1 MRDVGPDAVAHA
13 LPARQANDW
22 SGQRYDRA
30 CARMTMREKEE
41 LVQKSQIRKIA
52 VIGTYMPRQC
62 GVATFTTDFCEA
74 LSAQYPDT
82 AICAIPVNDTSEGYP
97 YPSRVEF
104 EITESDIESYRQAAD
119 YLNINRVDLVVLQ
132 HEYGIFGGP
141 SGSYILEL
149 LRELRMPVVT
159 VLHTVLDE
167 PDRTQHKVLAEVGRL
182 SDRLVVMSHHALN
195 VLNTRYQIP
204 LEKVIYIPHGI
215 PDVPFVDPNFYKD
228 QFDAA
233 GKVVLLT
240 FGLLSPNKG
249 IEHAIAAMPA
259 ILEHYPDALY
269 FVLGATH
276 PHVRRRDGEA
286 YRLMLQRL
294 ARELGVEHA
303 VVFFNQFVRL
313 EKLVE
318 FIGATD
324 IYVTPYLN
332 REQIV
337 SGTLAYAVGTG
348 KAVVSTPYW
357 HAEELL
363 DEGRGVIV
371 PFRDSAAIAQQVIWL
386 LDHDADRHAMRKRG
400 YELGREMIWSQVAQR
415 YMTLFDQVRDQ
426 RLLTPQ
432 AGNISRRPSRA
443 SSLPPLSLRH
453 LQRMTDSTGLLQHAT
468 FSVPNYGEGYSIDDN
483 ARGLI
488 ATVILEELG
497 LGSTEQVAVLAG
509 RYLAYIAHACNKD
522 AGRFRNFLSYD
533 RHWLD
538 DVGSEDSHGRTLW
551 ALGMVIGRSTDE
563 GHVGLASLLF
573 NRALPAVVA
582 FTAPRAWSF
591 ALIGIHEY
599 LKRFTSDR
607 GAQRVRDD
615 LADRLM
621 QTLSSNRM
629 QDWPWF
635 EESLTY
641 DNATLP
647 RALLLAGA
655 DIENTEYTDA
665 AINSLSWLM
674 NLQFGEDGH
683 FIPIGNQGFYHR
695 GEERARFDQQPIE
708 AYATIAACLTA
719 FRETGDIHWHVQAQS
734 VFDWFL
740 GRNDLG
746 VSLIDPATGACYDG
760 LQPDWVNQNQGA
772 ESTLAFLL
780 ALLDLRAMEAELLA
794 EEAARVA
801 ERLILAKE
809 VSVHA

>member
-1 MRDVGPDAVAHA
+1 M
-13 LPARQANDW
+13 
-22 SGQRYDRA
+22 
-30 CARMTMREKEE
+30 
-41 LVQKSQIRKIA
+41 QKSQIGKIA

-74 LSAQYPDT
+74 LSAQYPDA

-104 EITESDIESYRQAAD
+104 EIAERDIESYRQAAD

-149 LRELRMPVVT
+149 LRELRMPIVT

-167 PDRTQHKVLAEVGRL
+167 PDRNQRKVMDEVARL
-182 SDRLVVMSHHALN
+182 SDHLVVMSHHALK
-195 VLNTRYQIP
+195 VLHDLYLVPR
-204 LEKVIYIPHGI
+204 EKVSYIPHGI

-228 QFDAA
+228 EFDAA

-249 IEHAIAAMPA
+249 IEHVIAAMPT
-259 ILEHYPDALY
+259 IRKRYPDALY

-276 PHVRRRDGEA
+276 PHVRRREGEA

-294 ARELGVEHA
+294 AREHGVEHA
-303 VVFFNQFVRL
+303 VVFYNQFVRL

-348 KAVVSTPYW
+348 KAVISTPYW

-363 DEGRGVIV
+363 GEGRGVVV
-371 PFRDSAAIAQQVIWL
+371 PFRDSAAIAEQVIWL
-386 LDHDADRHAMRKRG
+386 LDHDAERHAMRKRG
-400 YELGREMIWSQVAQR
+400 YELGREMTWSQVARR
-415 YMTLFDQVRDQ
+415 YMSLFDQVREQ
-426 RLLTPQ
+426 RLLVPQ
-432 AGNISRRPSRA
+432 AGSVSRRLLRA
-443 SSLPPLSLRH
+443 HSLPPLSLSH
-453 LQRMTDSTGLLQHAT
+453 LRRMTDDTGLLQHAT

-488 ATVILEELG
+488 ATVLLEELG
-497 LGSTEQVAVLAG
+497 LGSAEEVAALAG
-509 RYLAYIAHACNKD
+509 RYLAFITHAFNED
-522 AGRFRNFLSYD
+522 AGRFRNLLSFD
-533 RHWLD
+533 RRWLE

-551 ALGMVIGRSTDE
+551 ALGMVIGRSIDE

-573 NRALPAVVA
+573 NHALLAVTE

-591 ALIGIHEY
+591 ALLGIHEY
-599 LKRFTSDR
+599 LKRFASDR
-607 GAQRVRDD
+607 NVQRARDD
-615 LADRLM
+615 LAGQLM
-621 QTLSSNRM
+621 QAFSVNSA

-635 EESLTY
+635 EDILTY

-655 DIENTEYTDA
+655 DMNNAAYTEAGVTA
-665 AINSLSWLM
+665 LAWLM
-674 NLQFGEDGH
+674 QLQFGEEGH
-683 FIPIGNQGFYHR
+683 FIPIGCHGFYRR

-719 FRETGDIHWHVQAQS
+719 FRETEDIHWHAQAQV

-746 VSLIDPATGACYDG
+746 VSLVDPATGACYDG

-772 ESTLAFLL
+772 ESALAFLL
-780 ALLDLRAMEAELLA
+780 ALLELRATEAELFA
-794 EEAARVA
+794 EEAAREA
-801 ERLILAKE
+801 ERLMLANGM
-809 VSVHA
+809 SAHA

>member
-1 MRDVGPDAVAHA
+1 M
-13 LPARQANDW
+13 
-22 SGQRYDRA
+22 
-30 CARMTMREKEE
+30 
-41 LVQKSQIRKIA
+41 QKFQIGKIA

-74 LSAQYPDT
+74 LSAQYPEA

-97 YPSRVEF
+97 YPARVEF
-104 EITESDIESYRQAAD
+104 EIAERDIESYRQAAD

-149 LRELRMPVVT
+149 LRELRMPIVT

-167 PDRTQHKVLAEVGRL
+167 PDRNQRKVLDEIARL
-182 SDRLVVMSHHALN
+182 SDRLVVMSHHALD
-195 VLNTRYQIP
+195 VLHDLYLVPR
-204 LEKVIYIPHGI
+204 EKVSYIPHGI

-228 QFDAA
+228 EFDAA

-249 IEHAIAAMPA
+249 IEHVIAAMPT
-259 ILEHYPDALY
+259 ILKRYPDALY

-294 ARELGVEHA
+294 AREHGVEHA
-303 VVFFNQFVRL
+303 VVFYNQFVRL
-313 EKLVE
+313 DKLVE

-348 KAVVSTPYW
+348 KAVISTPYW

-363 DEGRGVIV
+363 GEGRGVVV
-371 PFRDSAAIAQQVIWL
+371 PFRDSAAIAEQVIWL
-386 LDHDADRHAMRKRG
+386 LDHDAERHAMRKRG
-400 YELGREMIWSQVAQR
+400 YELGREMTWSQVAR
-415 YMTLFDQVRDQ
+415 CYMSLFDQVREQ
-426 RLLTPQ
+426 RLLVPQ
-432 AGNISRRPSRA
+432 AGSISRRLLRA
-443 SSLPPLSLRH
+443 HSLPPLSLSH
-453 LQRMTDSTGLLQHAT
+453 LRRMTDDTGLLQHAT

-488 ATVILEELG
+488 ATVLLEELG
-497 LGSTEQVAVLAG
+497 LGSPEEIAALAG
-509 RYLAYIAHACNKD
+509 RYLAFTAHAFNED
-522 AGRFRNFLSYD
+522 AGRFRNLLSFD
-533 RHWLD
+533 RRWLE

-551 ALGMVIGRSTDE
+551 ALGMVIGRSIDE

-573 NRALPAVVA
+573 NRALPAVTE

-591 ALIGIHEY
+591 ALLGIHEY
-599 LKRFTSDR
+599 LKRFASDR
-607 GAQRVRDD
+607 GVQRVRDD

-621 QTLSSNRM
+621 QAFNVNSA

-635 EESLTY
+635 EDILTY

-655 DIENTEYTDA
+655 DMNNAAYTGA
-665 AINSLSWLM
+665 GVTALAWLM
-674 NLQFGEDGH
+674 ELQFGEEGH
-683 FIPIGNQGFYHR
+683 FIPIGCHGFYRR

-719 FRETGDIHWHVQAQS
+719 FRETEDIDWHVRAQA

-746 VSLIDPATGACYDG
+746 VSLVDPATGACYDG

-772 ESTLAFLL
+772 ESALAFLL
-780 ALLDLRAMEAELLA
+780 ALLELRATEAELLA
-794 EEAARVA
+794 EETAREA
-801 ERLILAKE
+801 ERLMLANG
-809 VSVHA
+809 VSAHA

>member
-1 MRDVGPDAVAHA
+1 MNR
-13 LPARQANDW
+13 
-22 SGQRYDRA
+22 
-30 CARMTMREKEE
+30 
-41 LVQKSQIRKIA
+41 VQKFQIGKIA

-74 LSAQYPDT
+74 LSAQFPE
-82 AICAIPVNDTSEGYP
+82 ASICAIPVNDTSEGYP
-97 YPSRVEF
+97 YPARVEF
-104 EITESDIESYRQAAD
+104 EIAERDIESYRQAAD

-149 LRELRMPVVT
+149 LRELRMPIVT

-167 PDRTQHKVLAEVGRL
+167 PDRNQRKVMDEVARL
-182 SDRLVVMSHHALN
+182 SDRLVVMSHHALK
-195 VLNTRYQIP
+195 VLHDLYLVPR
-204 LEKVIYIPHGI
+204 EKVSYIPHGI

-228 QFDAA
+228 EFDAA

-249 IEHAIAAMPA
+249 IEHVIAAMPT
-259 ILEHYPDALY
+259 ILKRYPDALY

-294 ARELGVEHA
+294 AREHGVEHA
-303 VVFFNQFVRL
+303 VVFYNQFVRL

-348 KAVVSTPYW
+348 KAVISTPYW

-363 DEGRGVIV
+363 SEGRGVVV
-371 PFRDSAAIAQQVIWL
+371 PFRDSAAIAEQVIWL
-386 LDHDADRHAMRKRG
+386 LDHDAERHAMRKRG
-400 YELGREMIWSQVAQR
+400 YELGREMIWSQVAR
-415 YMTLFDQVRDQ
+415 CYMSLFDQVREQ
-426 RLLTPQ
+426 RLLVPQ
-432 AGNISRRPSRA
+432 AGSIPRRLLRA
-443 SSLPPLSLRH
+443 HSLPPLSLSH
-453 LQRMTDSTGLLQHAT
+453 LRRMTDDTGLLQHAT

-488 ATVILEELG
+488 ATVLLEELG
-497 LGSTEQVAVLAG
+497 LGSPEEIAALAG
-509 RYLAYIAHACNKD
+509 RYLAFIAHAFNED
-522 AGRFRNFLSYD
+522 AGRFRNLLSFD
-533 RHWLD
+533 RRWLE

-573 NRALPAVVA
+573 NRALLAVTEL
-582 FTAPRAWSF
+582 TAPRAWSF
-591 ALIGIHEY
+591 ALLGIHEY
-599 LKRFTSDR
+599 LKRFASDR
-607 GAQRVRDD
+607 NVQRARDD
-615 LADRLM
+615 LADQLM
-621 QTLSSNRM
+621 QAFSVNST

-635 EESLTY
+635 EDILTY

-655 DIENTEYTDA
+655 DMNNAAYTEAGVTA
-665 AINSLSWLM
+665 LAWLM
-674 NLQFGEDGH
+674 DIQFGEEGH
-683 FIPIGNQGFYHR
+683 FIPIGCHGFYRH
-695 GEERARFDQQPIE
+695 GEERTRFDQQPIE

-719 FRETGDIHWHVQAQS
+719 FRETKDIHWHVQAQA

-746 VSLIDPATGACYDG
+746 VSLVDPVTGACYDG

-772 ESTLAFLL
+772 ESALAFLL
-780 ALLDLRAMEAELLA
+780 ALLELRATEAELLA
-794 EEAARVA
+794 EEAAREA
-801 ERLILAKE
+801 ERLMLANGM
-809 VSVHA
+809 SAHA